1 MRRIFILTALFVAVI
16 GPAMGQRKTAEEQ
29 IVRDKAIAYARS
41 IAFAQTDTSLLECLF
56 HSPSYFYYT
65 GDFDKVRPITE
76 HRELF
81 YKGWTPLHF
90 SNKVLGMSDAFGES
104 RAFAIVSGE
113 HVLMVPQNGSTAT
126 ELYKGGTVEIVM
138 DSLVF
143 HFKKG
148 KFYTIDGEIIKDDIV
163 NFSIKET
170 DTAAYLSY
178 RKAHPDLFE
187 GVWQGEK
194 KSLSEKI
201 VIRHTFSG
209 DRVKIESNTSGI
221 PKRSYEAE
229 GRFIYNENT
238 LIFFPEK
245 VRFNNKTVN
254 KVYDLL
260 PWIWYYTKNGD
271 TLQIDNNKKWLE
283 TRRIVWKNGITFHRV
298 TTDTENQ

>member
-1 MRRIFILTALFVAVI
+1 MKRIVVLTALLATAI
-16 GPAMGQRKTAEEQ
+16 GSAMGQKKTAEEKLA
-29 IVRDKAIAYARS
+29 RDQAIAYAGS
-41 IAFAQTDTSLLECLF
+41 IALSLTDTALLECLY
-56 HSPSYFYYT
+56 HSPAYFYYT
-65 GDFDKVRPITE
+65 GDFITVRPLIE
-76 HRELF
+76 ERELF
-81 YKGWTPLHF
+81 LKVWKPLHF
-90 SNKVLGMSDAFGES
+90 STKAIKMSDVFGE
-104 RAFAIVSGE
+104 RAFAVPSGKYP
-113 HVLMVPQNGSTAT
+113 LLVPRNGSTAT

-148 KFYTIDGEIIKDDIV
+148 KFYTIDGEITKDDIV
-163 NFSIKET
+163 NFSIEET

-178 RKAHPDLFE
+178 RKAHPELFE

-201 VIRHTFSG
+201 VIRYTFSG
-209 DRVKIESNTSGI
+209 GRVRIESNTSGI

-245 VRFNNKTVN
+245 VRFNNKSVN
-254 KVYDLL
+254 KAYDLL

-271 TLQIDNNKKWLE
+271 ALQVDNNRRKLE
-283 TRRIVWKNGITFHRV
+283 TRRIVWQNGITFHRV
-298 TTDTENQ
+298 TTDAENQ